1 MSFVSSSIK
10 LLIKFM
16 VISLLIITILVFY
29 LLWKFSPDLPS
40 YSELKNYKP
49 SLTTR
54 VFTSD
59 GMLLDE
65 YFIEER
71 LFVPIEKIPKN
82 LIYAFI
88 SAEDKNFYNHF
99 GIDLLSIISATIK
112 NISNLGSNKR
122 LIQRTN
128 GYRETIISGKVAF
141 QNGESTGIMNGNLV
155 RN

>member
-1 MSFVSSSIK
+1 M
-10 LLIKFM
+10 
-16 VISLLIITILVFY
+16 TILIFY
-29 LLWKFSPDLPS
+29 ILWKFSPDLPG

-71 LFVPIEKIPKN
+71 LFVPIEKIPVN

-88 SAEDKNFYNHF
+88 SAEDNNFYKHF
-99 GIDLLSIISATIK
+99 GIDLLSIIRATIT
-112 NISNLGSNKR
+112 NISNLGSNKT
-122 LIQRTN
+122 Q
-128 GYRETIISGKVAF
+128 E
-141 QNGESTGIMNGNLV
+141 
-155 RN
+155 

>member
-16 VISLLIITILVFY
+16 IISLLIITILIFY

-40 YSELKNYKP
+40 YSDLKNYKP

-65 YFIEER
+65 YFLEER
-71 LFVPIEKIPKN
+71 LFVPIEKIPVN
-82 LIYAFI
+82 LINAFI

-99 GIDLLSIISATIK
+99 GFDILSILRAAFTNFS
-112 NISNLGSNKR
+112 NIGSNKR
-122 LIQRTN
+122 LV
-128 GYRETIISGKVAF
+128 GASTITQQVVKNFLLSKEISFERK
-141 QNGESTGIMNGNLV
+141 INLCFYFS
-155 RN
+155 